1 MTTPSK
7 DERKLILTAT
17 WSLSIPEGWTGES
30 YLTYL
35 TDLMENDPA
44 HALQRIAA
52 ESITHTL
59 LPYEYLPK
67 AIEAKL
73 EEPGLSDED
82 VISTNFEF

>member
-30 YLTYL
+30 YLDYL
-35 TDLMENDPA
+35 TDLMKNDPT

-59 LPYEYLPK
+59 LPHECLPS
-67 AIEAKL
+67 AVTAKL
-73 EEPGLSDED
+73 EEPGLRDED